1 MTQEEL
7 ENLYEEV
14 TDFIY
19 HNSWRSYHVWY
30 SYGNKYVSPN
40 GSISFDVYGSSDQGD
55 GDEWT
60 EYWSIDTDGK
70 IYANENVYDNIEEFK
85 KDW

>member
-1 MTQEEL
+1 MTREEL

-14 TDFIY
+14 TDLIY
-19 HNSWRSYHVWY
+19 NYRCYHVWY
-30 SYGNKYVSPN
+30 SHGNKYVFPD
-40 GSISFDVYGSSDQGD
+40 GSISFNVYGFSDQGD

-60 EYWSIDTDGK
+60 EHWSIDTNGK
-70 IYANENVYDNIEEFK
+70 IYTNENTYDNIEEFK

>member
-14 TDFIY
+14 TDLIY
-19 HNSWRSYHVWY
+19 NYRCYHVWY
-30 SYGNKYVSPN
+30 TYGNKYVFPN
-40 GSISFDVYGSSDQGD
+40 GSISFDVYGFSDQGE
-55 GDEWT
+55 GAEWT

-70 IYANENVYDNIEEFK
+70 IYTNENVYDSIEDFK
-85 KDW
+85 REW